1 MEDRIKKTAKGY
13 AEPLKGKPGT
23 YRLYFSLGKD
33 PDTKKYRRS
42 PKRTYHCRSKNPKN
56 WPKELENA
64 LSAYRNELEGAVP
77 DTARSPQT
85 VSAYA
90 EEFHRM
96 REGTMQSP
104 LAYEREGYDVR
115 HIRELF
121 GDVRLTSLM
130 PDDIRRAY
138 AKARKTGRFTE
149 SELRRIHSK
158 LKQIMQVAL
167 ENELIHRNPCI
178 SIKLPKR
185 DGETRQAL
193 TLPEAQRLLLCLESE
208 NPSSN
213 IVCTM
218 LLLRCG
224 LRKGEALGLTWD
236 DFNAGTK
243 TLRISKQY
251 TNDKILR
258 APKSKM
264 SRRVVSITDEFCE
277 YLLTWKAAQ
286 KEQLAKCAVKQTDAT
301 PIVHAV
307 HIEETNRGKRASAAH
322 VDGHNY
328 SRWFRDFC
336 VDNGF
341 GQYAAVTKTFTD
353 KDGKKHVRG
362 TGYSGLVPHALRH
375 IQATLLVGN
384 GIDIRTVQARLG
396 HASPDIS
403 LEVYTHPID
412 ENERIAAEKLERMLS
427 PS

>member
-1 MEDRIKKTAKGY
+1 MEDRIRSTAKGY
-13 AEPLKGKPGT
+13 AEPLKGNPGT

-33 PDTKKYRRS
+33 PETKKYKRS

-64 LSAYRNELEGAVP
+64 LAAYRKELEGSSEP
-77 DTARSPQT
+77 KTKRYS
-85 VSAYA
+85 VSSYA

-96 REGTMQSP
+96 REGTMNSP

-121 GDVRLTSLM
+121 GDIRLSSLK

-138 AKARKTGRFTE
+138 ADARKAKRFTE

-158 LKQIMQVAL
+158 LKQVMQTAL
-167 ENELIHRNPCI
+167 ENELIQRNPCTN
-178 SIKLPKR
+178 IKLPKR
-185 DGETRQAL
+185 DGEARKALSVEETR
-193 TLPEAQRLLLCLESE
+193 RLLSCLEAADL
-208 NPSSN
+208 SSS

-236 DFNAGTK
+236 DFDANSR

-251 TNDKILR
+251 TNDKTLR
-258 APKSKM
+258 APKSKL
-264 SRRVVSITDEFCE
+264 SRRIVSITDELCA
-277 YLLTWKAAQ
+277 YLLAWKGIQ
-286 KEQLAKCAVKQTDAT
+286 GDQLAKCSVRQTGTT
-301 PIVHAV
+301 PIIHAIHV
-307 HIEETNRGKRASAAH
+307 EETDRGKLASAAH

-341 GQYAAVTKTFTD
+341 GQYATVTKTFTD
-353 KDGKKHVRG
+353 KDGRKHVRG

-375 IQATLLVGN
+375 TQATLLVGN

-396 HASPDIS
+396 HSSPDIS
-403 LEVYTHPID
+403 LEVYAHPID
-412 ENERIAAEKLERMLS
+412 KNERFAARKFERLLLES
-427 PS
+427 

>member
-1 MEDRIKKTAKGY
+1 MEDRISKTAKGY

-23 YRLYFSLGKD
+23 YRLYFSLGKN
-33 PDTKKYRRS
+33 PETGKYLRS

-64 LSAYRNELEGAVP
+64 LKAYRDELECSTSSANRFP
-77 DTARSPQT
+77 KS

-90 EEFHRM
+90 EEFHQM

-121 GDVRLTSLM
+121 GDIRLTSLM

-138 AKARKTGRFTE
+138 AEARKTGRFTE

-167 ENELIHRNPCI
+167 ENELIHRNPCV

-193 TLPEAQRLLLCLESE
+193 TLAEAQRLLACLESE
-208 NPSSN
+208 DPSPN

-224 LRKGEALGLTWD
+224 LRKGETLGLTWD
-236 DFNAGTK
+236 DFDADTR

-251 TNDKILR
+251 TNDKTLR

-264 SRRVVSITDEFCE
+264 SRRIVSITDGFCE
-277 YLLTWKAAQ
+277 YLLAWKNIQSAQ
-286 KEQLAKCAVKQTDAT
+286 LTKCGVGQEETT
-301 PIVHAV
+301 PIVHAIHV
-307 HIEETNRGKRASAAH
+307 EETIFGKRASAVH

-341 GQYAAVTKTFTD
+341 GRYATVTKTFTD
-353 KDGKKHVRG
+353 KNGKKHVRG

-375 IQATLLVGN
+375 TQATLLVGN
-384 GIDIRTVQARLG
+384 GTDIRTVQARLG

-403 LEVYTHPID
+403 LEVYTHPIS
-412 ENERIAAEKLERMLS
+412 ENDCRAANLFDSLLH
-427 PS
+427 